1 MKSFTISALFIFLA
15 FSIQAGNALKERMD
29 RASQFYSES
38 KYAEALEIW
47 NGLVSSGNTDPNLF
61 FNIGSAESLLGHI
74 PESILA
80 YERAER
86 LSPADN
92 RINDAIKKERAKIDN
107 AVIPASP
114 FFLIEGYHDFLGIFR
129 PGGWVLLGLLFMGF
143 ALWQWLVSIN
153 AIRSYNLIPGRKIWY
168 FAGTGFFF
176 FMVGILSYHQL
187 HKQDEAIVMSACDC
201 RKAASEESPLTR
213 TLSPGEKV
221 RIIDQI
227 SDWNNVSLLNL
238 DDCWV
243 KTSCLKYI
251 EIGSR

>member
-1 MKSFTISALFIFLA
+1 MKSFTISALFVFLA
-15 FSIQAGNALKERMD
+15 FSIQAGKALKEKID
-29 RASQFYSES
+29 KASQYYVEG

-61 FNIGSAESLLGHI
+61 FDIGNAESLLGHI

-80 YERAER
+80 YEKAER
-86 LSPADN
+86 LWPADDL
-92 RINDAIKKERAKIDN
+92 INEAIKKERAKIDN

-114 FFLIEGYHDFLGIFR
+114 FFLIEGYHNFLAIFR
-129 PGGWVLLGLLFMGF
+129 PGGWVLIGLLFIGF

-153 AIRSYNLIPGRKIWY
+153 VIRNYSLIQGRKNWY
-168 FAGTGFFF
+168 ITGVGFFF
-176 FMVGILSYHQL
+176 LMVGVLSYHRL
-187 HKQDEAIVMSACDC
+187 HKHDEAIVMSACDC
-201 RKAASEESPLTR
+201 RKAASAESPLTR

-221 RIIDQI
+221 RITDHI

-238 DDCWV
+238 DECWI
-243 KTSCLKYI
+243 KTGCLKSI